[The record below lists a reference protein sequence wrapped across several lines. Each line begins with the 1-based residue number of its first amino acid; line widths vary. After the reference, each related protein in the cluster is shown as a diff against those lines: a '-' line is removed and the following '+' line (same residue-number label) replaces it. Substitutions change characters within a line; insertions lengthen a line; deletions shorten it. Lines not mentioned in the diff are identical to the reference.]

1 MDKLFGK
8 MVRDKVTGFTG
19 IAIGKTKW
27 MFGCDQYCVSP
38 LVDNDGK
45 KRDSEWFDKGRI
57 EIIGEGVV
65 PEEVQSEKPG
75 GVDFHPS
82 ECRM

>member
-38 LVDNDGK
+38 LVDNEGK
-45 KRDSEWFDKGRI
+45 KRDSEWFDKAI
-57 EIIGEGVV
+57 W
-65 PEEVQSEKPG
+65 
-75 GVDFHPS
+75 
-82 ECRM
+82 